1 MDLFVCF
8 THFPVYPSRERACAF
23 LELADGYDEFR
34 DKGMLVLG
42 GDFNSR
48 CGMNGDE
55 VVDTSGRQLLDF
67 CSELGFE
74 IVNNLAICK
83 GDFTRVQTVE
93 GAAISAL
100 PLTMCLCPIPSW
112 TM

>member
-1 MDLFVCF
+1 MVLKCKFSSWLKVPGKDVDLFVCF
-8 THFPVYPSRERACAF
+8 THFPVYPSRERTSAF
-23 LELADGYDEFR
+23 LELADGFDTFR
-34 DKGMLVLG
+34 DKGMLVFG

-67 CSELGFE
+67 CSDHGFE

-83 GDFTRVQTVE
+83 GDFTRVR
-93 GAAISAL
+93 GCSAL
-100 PLTMCLCPIPSW
+100 YD
-112 TM
+112 